1 MSEARHLEET
11 PAPDLSNAPLEPWVL
26 RELPTGAKPQEW
38 NHQFRKTVRFT
49 DIYSEHRKDLR
60 HMNRVRQRQSA
71 GLPPRRDSPPPP
83 PVPSGPD
90 WLLVQFQGFLQ
101 QLQKQLAAAPRSV
114 GGEEAGASEE
124 AAPRIRPVRTPRSNV
139 PLVAAK
145 PAELLKPEF
154 HKGRLY
160 FSCPCCRFPAV
171 LPVWLAGKRARCPRC
186 YSALRAP
193 HPRKGLRTLVL
204 ENDKESVLHP
214 ESFSQYYS
222 AHRLIPWLG
231 IPRPQ
236 FNPAF
241 NAIAV
246 SILAVLLAFW
256 IPSLLERAG
265 RDMSRLAALAQSP
278 HRAEGSGFKERARRT
293 VEQFLAAESGSKAS
307 FVREPERVAPLMADW
322 YQRRQSGA
330 PVIPRAIEA
339 GGAGFFSGE
348 SSHPVTDVRVE
359 LPDGKTAYYTVE
371 HRPDGDRIEW
381 EASVGYSADFDT
393 ILSRG
398 PAAGPQPVRALAAFD
413 DYYNFAFNDPEKH
426 LCLRLHDPAT
436 LEFLGYAYLPAR
448 EDVALPALAAL
459 DGSSVD
465 DLRPVQLEVQAVEN
479 GAQSRQVEVKHFI
492 PTGWRNAPA
501 MVEAG
506 SAGE

>member
-1 MSEARHLEET
+1 MSDARHLEET
-11 PAPDLSNAPLEPWVL
+11 PVPDLSNAPLEPWVL
-26 RELPTGAKPQEW
+26 RELPTGAKLCELS
-38 NHQFRKTVRFT
+38 HGFRKSVHFT
-49 DIYSEHRKDLR
+49 DIYSEHRKEQR
-60 HMNRVRQRQSA
+60 HMNRVRQRRSA
-71 GLPPRRDSPPPP
+71 GLPPRRDSQPATPT
-83 PVPSGPD
+83 GQE
-90 WLLVQFQGFLQ
+90 WLLAQFQGFLQ
-101 QLQKQLAAAPRSV
+101 QLQEKIAGDPGHVADEAPV
-114 GGEEAGASEE
+114 TPEAL
-124 AAPRIRPVRTPRSNV
+124 APRIRPVRTPRSDV
-139 PLVAAK
+139 PLADAK

-171 LPVWLAGKRARCPRC
+171 LPVWLAGKKARCPRC

-214 ESFSQYYS
+214 DSFSQYYN

-241 NAIAV
+241 NAAAV

-256 IPSLLERAG
+256 VPSLLERAG
-265 RDMSRLAALAQSP
+265 REMSRIAALAQSP
-278 HRAEGSGFKERARRT
+278 DKAEGPGFKERARRT
-293 VEQFLAAESGSKAS
+293 VELFLAAESKSKAS

-322 YQRRQSGA
+322 YQRHPGGA
-330 PVIPRAIEA
+330 PVIPSAVEVS
-339 GGAGFFSGE
+339 GAGFFSDGA
-348 SSHPVTDVRVE
+348 SHPVTDVRVE
-359 LPDGKTAYYTVE
+359 LPDGKTTYYTVE
-371 HRPDGDRIEW
+371 HQPDGDRIEW
-381 EASVGYSADFDT
+381 ETSVGYSADFDT

-398 PAAGPQPVRALAAFD
+398 PAAGPQPVRVLAAFD
-413 DYYNFAFNDPEKH
+413 DYYNFAFTDPEKH

-436 LEFLGYAYLPAR
+436 LEFLGYAYLPAT
-448 EDVALPALAAL
+448 EDVALPALTAL

-465 DLRPVQLEVQAVEN
+465 DLRPVQLEVQAVEQ
-479 GAQSRQVEVKHFI
+479 GLRTRQVEVTRFI

-501 MVEAG
+501 IVKTGAT
-506 SAGE
+506 GE